1 MKPAVVASKN
11 GPTRRDY
18 LCLAALASVI
28 SLAALLFYFHRGAI
42 LLYGDAVAHIN
53 IARRVFDSRT
63 PGLFQLGT
71 VWLPLQHILDIPFIF
86 NDWLWRTGL
95 GASVPSMAAYVAG
108 TLGIFRLL
116 LARASRAAAWIGALI
131 YALNPNMLYMQTT
144 AMTEVLY
151 LALLIWTVVYF
162 SEFVS
167 QISSGAS
174 DEMARARKSLDK
186 CALLTA
192 AAMLVRY
199 DAWFLAAAMTLA
211 IALALWRFKA
221 WASVARAG
229 FVHFVLLT
237 SLTAGLWLA
246 YNHGAYGNALEFAN
260 GPYSARAIMQRS
272 FTPTMRTYPG
282 ENNPQHAALY
292 FLKISRLNLAAGH
305 LDYFLFAVAF
315 VALVSLFYFSRQSL
329 PLVLLWAPLPFYVL
343 CIAWNSVPIYFPD
356 WWPHSYYNVR
366 YGLQML
372 PAVAAFVALAYEFG
386 RKFFPARYVAAA
398 FVLLVGLSYISVW
411 RETPLCLREAIVNGE
426 PRMLFDEKLAA
437 ELKKLPPAAI
447 VMMDCGA
454 HSGAVQL
461 AGIPFRRFLRESNPP
476 YWQIGLSGPAKVADY
491 VVAIEGDDVSRAVR
505 LFPQGLQ
512 LRATLDTPGQ
522 PRVSIYR
529 SAR

>member
-1 MKPAVVASKN
+1 MTSQVVVSKN
-11 GPTRRDY
+11 SFTRHDY
-18 LCLAALASVI
+18 LCLAAITSAI

-86 NDWLWRTGL
+86 NNWLWRTGL

-116 LARASRAAAWIGALI
+116 LARASRGAAWTGALI

-167 QISSGAS
+167 QVSSGRS
-174 DEMARARKSLDK
+174 EEMARARKSLDK

-199 DAWFLAAAMTLA
+199 DAWLLAAAITVAIA
-211 IALALWRFKA
+211 IALWRLKA
-221 WASVARAG
+221 WTSVARAG
-229 FVHFVLLT
+229 FVHFALLT
-237 SLTAGLWLA
+237 SLTGGLWLA

-315 VALVSLFYFSRQSL
+315 IALISVFYFSRRSL
-329 PLVLLWAPLPFYVL
+329 PLVLLWVPLPFYVL

-372 PAVAAFVALAYEFG
+372 PAVAVFAALTYEFG
-386 RKFFPARYVAAA
+386 RKFFTTRYVAAA
-398 FVLLVGLSYISVW
+398 LVLLTGASYISVW
-411 RETPLCLREAIVNGE
+411 RETPICLREAIFNGG
-426 PRMLFDEKLAA
+426 PRVLFEKQVAA
-437 ELKKLPPAAI
+437 ELKKLPASATI
-447 VMMDCGA
+447 MMDCGA
-454 HSGAVQL
+454 HSGAVQE
-461 AGIPFRRFLRESNPP
+461 AGIPFRRVLRESNPP
-476 YWQIGLSGPAKVADY
+476 DWQIALSGPAQAADY
-491 VVAIEGDDVSRAVR
+491 VVAFEGDDVFLAVR

-512 LRATLDTPGQ
+512 LITTLDTPGQ
-522 PRVSIYR
+522 PKVFIYR
-529 SAR
+529 STR